1 MTIAH
6 HPSGELL
13 LAHASGA
20 LPEAWALAV
29 ATHASLCA
37 GCRMAVA
44 ALETVGGELI
54 ERLPAEALGER
65 LLGSVMARLGERL
78 VAPAHTSAS
87 GSPPLPRPL
96 REYVGGD
103 QLGGTADER
112 PWQRLGQGAYQLVV
126 PTGTKGVTARLLR
139 IPAGRPVPRHGHRGL
154 ELTLVLRGAFRD
166 ETGRYGPGDF
176 EEADETVS
184 HQPHA
189 EPGEDCICLAVTD
202 APLRFRS
209 LAARLL
215 QPLWGL

>member
-6 HPSGELL
+6 HPSGNLL

-37 GCRMAVA
+37 DCRTAIS

-54 ERLPAEALGER
+54 ERMPAEESGER
-65 LLGSVMARLGERL
+65 LLPLVMARLGERPP
-78 VAPAHTSAS
+78 APAYSPGV
-87 GSPPLPRPL
+87 GSPLLPRPL

-103 QLGGTADER
+103 QVGGAADEL
-112 PWQRLGQGAYQLVV
+112 PWQRLGRGVCHLMV

-139 IPAGRPVPRHGHRGL
+139 IPAGRPVPWHGHRGL
-154 ELTLVLRGAFRD
+154 ELTLVLRGAFCD
-166 ETGRYGPGDF
+166 ATGRYGPGDF
-176 EEADETVS
+176 EEADEALS

-189 EPGEDCICLAVTD
+189 DPGEDCICLAVTD

-215 QPLWGL
+215 QPL